1 MNRSRRVVAV
11 TRPPTEALA
20 RCELTHLDRQPI
32 DIALALAQHRAY
44 EACLA
49 RLGAEVMSLPPEPD
63 LPDAVFVEDVA
74 VVLDRVA
81 IITRPGAPSRRRE
94 RASTAAALK
103 AFRSV
108 QHVAAPAMLDGGDVL
123 CVGKVLYVGRSTR
136 TDAAGIAELERIAA
150 PFGYVVRPVAVTGC
164 LHLKSACS
172 YVGDGMLLVN
182 RNWIDAAAVQEEQL
196 VDVPPG
202 EPHAANTLMVGDTV
216 VAAVGFPRTVALLER
231 LGRTVE
237 TVELSEL
244 RKAEAGGS
252 CMSVIF
258 EV

>member
-1 MNRSRRVVAV
+1 MNRTRRLVAV

-20 RCELTHLDRQPI
+20 RCELTYLDRQPI
-32 DIALALAQHRAY
+32 DITVALAQHRAY
-44 EACLA
+44 EACLS
-49 RLGAEVMSLPPEPD
+49 RLGAEVVSLAPEPD

-74 VVLDRVA
+74 VVLDQVA
-81 IITRPGAPSRRRE
+81 IITCPGAVSRRRE
-94 RASTAAALK
+94 RASIAAALK
-103 AFRSV
+103 ACRSV
-108 QHVAAPAMLDGGDVL
+108 QHIAAPATVDGGDVL
-123 CVGKVLYVGRSTR
+123 CVGNVLYVGRSTR
-136 TDAAGIAELERIAA
+136 TDAAGIAELERIAV
-150 PFGYVVRPVAVTGC
+150 PFGYVVQPVAVTGC

-172 YVGDGMLLVN
+172 HVGDGVLLVN
-182 RNWIDAAAVQEEQL
+182 RNWIDAASIQDEQL

-202 EPHAANTLMVGDTV
+202 EPNAANTLMVGDTV

-252 CMSVIF
+252 CMSLIF
-258 EV
+258 EA